1 MKRIGG
7 FMKLFQAISFLL
19 ILAFLLAGCGKDE
32 PTTPNVRIFPSE
44 LVGTWNYQSVT
55 IDGQE
60 QVLNLILGWQ
70 EETVRAAL
78 TISDDGD
85 FVYYEY
91 SADDSVLYFEDGT
104 FAVNSD
110 YFTITVYNS
119 SFGVVSPP
127 VIDDGTWEVS
137 GNQLILY
144 LNVNEAVAAIIAT
157 RQS

>member
-1 MKRIGG
+1 MKT
-7 FMKLFQAISFLL
+7 FKVISILVG
-19 ILAFLLAGCGKDE
+19 LAFLVTGCGKDE
-32 PTTPNVRIFPSE
+32 PTTPNVRVFPSE
-44 LVGTWNYQSVT
+44 LVGTWDYQSVT

-60 QVLNLILGWQ
+60 AILRLILGWRD
-70 EETVRAAL
+70 ETARATL
-78 TISDDGD
+78 SISDEGE
-85 FVYYEY
+85 FVYNEY

-104 FAVNSD
+104 FTVNGN

-137 GNQLILY
+137 GNQLTLY
-144 LNVNEAVAAIIAT
+144 LNVNEIVVAIITT